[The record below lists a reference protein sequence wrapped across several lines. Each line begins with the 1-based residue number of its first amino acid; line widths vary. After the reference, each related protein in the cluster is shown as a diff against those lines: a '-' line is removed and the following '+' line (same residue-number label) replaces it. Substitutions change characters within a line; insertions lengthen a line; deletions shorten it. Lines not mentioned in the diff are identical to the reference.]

1 MNKHMPLRKNGSAP
15 MSENKSNITPARSH
29 RKVRQ
34 TFFYCFFTWDIYL
47 PFSDFFYLP
56 NQSPKKSIRFREVM
70 DIHLYVHYYIY
81 IFVQYI
87 KLLDYRTFNIVT
99 ILCYI
104 LLLHDLYATYDLLYS
119 TFYISIVS
127 INWHIT
133 CL

>member
-1 MNKHMPLRKNGSAP
+1 MPLRKNGSAP
-15 MSENKSNITPARSH
+15 MSESKSNTTPARSQ

-34 TFFYCFFTWDIYL
+34 TFFIVFSHEIFIYFFRI
-47 PFSDFFYLP
+47 FFYLP

-99 ILCYI
+99 ICYI
-104 LLLHDLYATYDLLYS
+104 LLLHDLYATYDLHMYYTARS
-119 TFYISIVS
+119 IYISILS
-127 INWHIT
+127 IN
-133 CL
+133 

>member
-15 MSENKSNITPARSH
+15 MSESKSNTTPARSQ

-34 TFFYCFFTWDIYL
+34 TFLLFFHMRYWFT
-47 PFSDFFYLP
+47 FVGFFFDLL

-81 IFVQYI
+81 IFVQYT

-99 ILCYI
+99 ICYI